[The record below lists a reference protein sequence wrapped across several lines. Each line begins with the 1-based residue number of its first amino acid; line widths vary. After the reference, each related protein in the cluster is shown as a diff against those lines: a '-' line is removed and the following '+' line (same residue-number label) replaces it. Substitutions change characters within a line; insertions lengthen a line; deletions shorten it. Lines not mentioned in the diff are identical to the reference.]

1 MLWSFRITFDDEI
14 SLMHPGLKWRVC
26 SGRWGLRP
34 SGLCFSPSSSSQISG
49 SGFSAQPGGVRSHL
63 TGAFMNE
70 GYVADFWRS
79 IENNQEQF
87 FFRYLT
93 GEQAEVGR
101 QFVVEEKF
109 KSAGRSIRC
118 IKD

>member
-1 MLWSFRITFDDEI
+1 
-14 SLMHPGLKWRVC
+14 
-26 SGRWGLRP
+26 
-34 SGLCFSPSSSSQISG
+34 
-49 SGFSAQPGGVRSHL
+49 
-63 TGAFMNE
+63 MNE